1 MGDLGHPRLPSG
13 PGSAFAVGHPD
24 PRPRTAS
31 IATRWYGEFVT
42 WVPRAFR
49 RTARPEVSGCIVVA
63 VVQTVSPGRRDL
75 IWCAGWCAVLAAGT
89 GAAAVLLMSHNFAQR
104 SQVVTDPQGHAEQ
117 LAAWRGAA
125 ILAYSSGSEV
135 GHVCAVAYEVL
146 AILGYVLGRTNH
158 ARAAFAAMFVLAIT
172 APFSH
177 IYATFFLINGA
188 LS

>member
-1 MGDLGHPRLPSG
+1 M
-13 PGSAFAVGHPD
+13 
-24 PRPRTAS
+24 
-31 IATRWYGEFVT
+31 
-42 WVPRAFR
+42 
-49 RTARPEVSGCIVVA
+49 VA

-158 ARAAFAAMFVLAIT
+158 ARARVRRNVRAR
-172 APFSH
+172 H
-177 IYATFFLINGA
+177 NGA
-188 LS
+188 FQPHLCDVLPDQWGVVMIAPPAGRVAATMC